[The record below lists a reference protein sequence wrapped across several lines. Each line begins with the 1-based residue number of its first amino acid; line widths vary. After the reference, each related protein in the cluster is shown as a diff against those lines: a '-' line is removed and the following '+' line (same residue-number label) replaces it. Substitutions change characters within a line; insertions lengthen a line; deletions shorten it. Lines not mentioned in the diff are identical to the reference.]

1 MGIEQNK
8 DVVRRLVDECINP
21 YRPEL
26 LERFVG
32 EGVRVHPGT
41 PGSAPDTEGIEEL
54 RAAVHRIRETFPD
67 LRIELDQVVA
77 EGDLVA
83 ARWTATGTH
92 TGALAGIAATG
103 SAVRWAGT
111 DLYRLSDGKVV
122 EWWRN
127 DDFVEL
133 LHQLGRD
140 LIPSGG

>member
-8 DVVRRLVDECINP
+8 DVVRGLVDECINP

-32 EGVRVHPGT
+32 QGVRAHPGT

-67 LRIELDQVVA
+67 LHIEVEQLLA
-77 EGDLVA
+77 EDDLVA

-92 TGALAGIAATG
+92 TGPLAGIAATG
-103 SAVRWAGT
+103 SAVRWGGT
-111 DLYRLSDGKVV
+111 DLYRLVDGRVV

-127 DDFVEL
+127 DDFVWL

-140 LIPSGG
+140 LIPAG